1 MDVIAAAVTTLATA
15 AQAAGV
21 THVRFRRGPVAELV
35 VLPAAPE
42 LPEPTPEDKAKARER
57 ELFGEKYDGL

>member
-1 MDVIAAAVTTLATA
+1 MEVIAAAVTTLAAA

-21 THVRFRRGPVAELV
+21 THVRLRRGPVAELV
-35 VLPAAPE
+35 VLPAAAE
-42 LPEPTPEDKAKARER
+42 LPEATPEDKVKARER

>member
-1 MDVIAAAVTTLATA
+1 MFSPLETLAAA

-35 VLPAAPE
+35 VLPGPVE
-42 LPEPTPEDKAKARER
+42 LPAATPEDKAKARER
-57 ELFGEKYDGL
+57 ALFGDKYDGL